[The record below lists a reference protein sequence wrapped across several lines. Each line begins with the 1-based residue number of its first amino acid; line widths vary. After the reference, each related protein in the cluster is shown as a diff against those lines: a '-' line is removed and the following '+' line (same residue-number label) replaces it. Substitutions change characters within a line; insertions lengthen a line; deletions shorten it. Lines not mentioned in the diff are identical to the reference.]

1 MNIRDTLLEEHSKA
15 QCHKIVAY
23 IGNNQE
29 RFNELAALFL
39 YDEYRVA
46 QRAAWPLSYCV
57 AAHPGLIKKLLKK
70 IVLNLKKTGIHNAV
84 KRNTVRLL
92 QEIDIPENLHGAV
105 MDICF
110 TYVAD
115 PKEAVAVKAFSLS
128 VLGGLARQ
136 YPEIIPEIN
145 LLIEEQL
152 PHQTAAFASRAKKVL
167 NEIKAPRDKK
177 QEPKN
182 KNQRNFKC

>member
-57 AAHPGLIKKLLKK
+57 AAHPGLIKKL
-70 IVLNLKKTGIHNAV
+70 
-84 KRNTVRLL
+84 
-92 QEIDIPENLHGAV
+92 
-105 MDICF
+105 
-110 TYVAD
+110 
-115 PKEAVAVKAFSLS
+115 
-128 VLGGLARQ
+128 
-136 YPEIIPEIN
+136 
-145 LLIEEQL
+145 
-152 PHQTAAFASRAKKVL
+152 
-167 NEIKAPRDKK
+167 
-177 QEPKN
+177 
-182 KNQRNFKC
+182 